1 MGYTSRDFM
10 DAERDNTGRIIL
22 YREGLFRKAYEC
34 SAYALC
40 TQVHPL
46 KTTKRFLKV
55 VGGEMVS
62 VGFPQSGDAKFIGGL
77 ERMEETEDRL
87 VLKAPA
93 PIDPQEFEAWKEALP
108 LQPPRAA
115 PKAPAPA
122 SAPKEGGSDGG
133 ERKEGEAT
141 AVMPAERVV
150 AERLRLF
157 DLAGRTPMECMLFVA
172 ELKKR
177 LAGG

>member
-1 MGYTSRDFM
+1 M
-10 DAERDNTGRIIL
+10 DAERGNTGRIIL
-22 YREGLFRKAYEC
+22 YREGLFRKAYER

-46 KTTKRFLKV
+46 KATKRYLKV

-62 VGFPQSGDAKFIGGL
+62 VGFPLSGDSKFIGEL
-77 ERMEETEDRL
+77 ERMEETEERL

-93 PIDPQEFEAWKEALP
+93 SIDPQDFEAWKNALP
-108 LQPPRAA
+108 LQPSRAA
-115 PKAPAPA
+115 PKTLATA
-122 SAPKEGGSDGG
+122 SAPKEEESDGG
-133 ERKEGEAT
+133 EKREDMAT
-141 AVMPAERVV
+141 AAMSAESVV

-177 LAGG
+177 LAEG

>member
-1 MGYTSRDFM
+1 M
-10 DAERDNTGRIIL
+10 DAERGNADRIIL
-22 YREGLFRKAYEC
+22 YREGLFRKAYER

-46 KTTKRFLKV
+46 KATKRYLKV

-62 VGFPQSGDAKFIGGL
+62 VGFPQSGDTKFIGGL

-115 PKAPAPA
+115 PKDPAPA
-122 SAPKEGGSDGG
+122 SAPKEEESDGE
-133 ERKEGEAT
+133 ERKEGMAT
-141 AVMPAERVV
+141 AAISAERMV

-157 DLAGRTPMECMLFVA
+157 DLAGRTPMECMLFVP

>member
-1 MGYTSRDFM
+1 M
-10 DAERDNTGRIIL
+10 DAERGNADRIIL
-22 YREGLFRKAYEC
+22 YREGLFRKAYER

-77 ERMEETEDRL
+77 ERVEETEERL

-93 PIDPQEFEAWKEALP
+93 RIDPQGFEAWKKTLP

-115 PKAPAPA
+115 PKTPAPVP
-122 SAPKEGGSDGG
+122 APKEGGSDGG

-177 LAGG
+177 LAEG

>member
-1 MGYTSRDFM
+1 MAHTSRDFM
-10 DAERDNTGRIIL
+10 DAERGNTGRIIL
-22 YREGLFRKAYEC
+22 YREGLFRKAYER

-46 KTTKRFLKV
+46 KATKRYLKV
-55 VGGEMVS
+55 IGGEMVS
-62 VGFPQSGDAKFIGGL
+62 VGFPLSGDSKFIGGL
-77 ERMEETEDRL
+77 ERMEETEERL

-93 PIDPQEFEAWKEALP
+93 PIDPQDFEAWKNALP

-115 PKAPAPA
+115 PKTLATA
-122 SAPKEGGSDGG
+122 SAPKGGESDG
-133 ERKEGEAT
+133 EEKREGAAT
-141 AVMPAERVV
+141 AAMWAERVV

-177 LAGG
+177 LAED